1 MGYSKRELI
10 VEAHRRGFIDVTE
23 RQITEWVRL
32 GLLDL
37 AERAP
42 RKDGHK
48 GAFYLWPENQ
58 LNLLLTLLNKQKEVK
73 HTSSLVVI
81 PVSIWLYWGDNWVTT
96 NQARRALKTS
106 VNLFGPP
113 HSWKRACA
121 NASDVVKTLLNDGAP
136 RNKVKRLIDTL
147 AIGLHS
153 KKLDRDVLRPLLADL
168 AEHDSQ
174 LEQWGPFGFDID
186 SILDMLLATL
196 KAINELDTITDQDLI
211 DARAFQRQKVIA
223 YAADFPKLSK
233 SPAFGKQF
241 EKITL
246 ELLVERSCRDLL
258 FQLGLMIIGRE
269 RGETLMSP
277 QNLNWNAPPLKLID
291 WLQNRDQ

>member
-10 VEAHRRGFIDVTE
+10 VEAYRHGFAEVTE

-32 GLLDL
+32 GLLDR

-42 RKDGHK
+42 RRDGHK

-58 LNLLLTLLNKQKEVK
+58 LNLLLTLLNKQKEGK

-81 PVSIWLYWGDNWVTT
+81 PVSIWLYWGDDWVTT

-106 VNLFGPP
+106 LGLFGPP
-113 HSWKRACA
+113 HSWERAHA
-121 NASDVVKTLLNDGAP
+121 NARDVVKTLLNNGAP
-136 RNKVKRLIDTL
+136 RTKAKRLIETL
-147 AIGLHS
+147 TIGLYN
-153 KKLDRDVLRPLLADL
+153 KKLDRDELKSLLADL

-196 KAINELDTITDQDLI
+196 TAVNELDSITDQDLI
-211 DARAFQRQKVIA
+211 NARAFQRQKVIA

-233 SPAFGKQF
+233 SPVFGKQF

-258 FQLGLMIIGRE
+258 FQLGLMIIGRD
-269 RGETLMSP
+269 RGETRISP
-277 QNLNWNAPPLKLID
+277 QTLNWNAPPLEIID
-291 WLQNRDQ
+291 WLKNRDQ